1 MTAFF
6 LTKNDIQRHFSKRM
20 YDGHL
25 QILVKTANFA
35 DTKTQA
41 REGRRKRF
49 SEGKTEHFRAFV
61 PEDSQSVEQTCVLRT
76 ASLQMT

>member
-1 MTAFF
+1 MAAFF
-6 LTKNDIQRHFSKRM
+6 LTKNDVQRHFSKRM

-49 SEGKTEHFRAFV
+49 SEGKNGAISGFCIRRFAI
-61 PEDSQSVEQTCVLRT
+61 R
-76 ASLQMT
+76 

>member
-1 MTAFF
+1 MAAFF

-49 SEGKTEHFRAFV
+49 SEGKNGAF
-61 PEDSQSVEQTCVLRT
+61 SGFCTRRF
-76 ASLQMT
+76 AIR